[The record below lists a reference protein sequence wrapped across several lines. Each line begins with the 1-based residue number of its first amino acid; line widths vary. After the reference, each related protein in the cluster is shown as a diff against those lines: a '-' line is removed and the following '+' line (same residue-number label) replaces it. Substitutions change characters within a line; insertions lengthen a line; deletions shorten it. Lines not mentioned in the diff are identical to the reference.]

1 MPLDIHIKPVE
12 MLLFRS
18 DLIAVGKFRC
28 QAAHPLFRDSG
39 PCSHHTFVFPRT
51 VTRIEYDGGPAFV
64 GTPSSVVF
72 YNQYQLYTRSRV
84 SDVDA
89 SDWYTIADD
98 VLLEMVREHDRTA
111 TPERPFR
118 LAEAFCD
125 PRSFLEQRTIFDAL
139 DRGAD
144 VDPMH
149 VEETMLRVLQRV
161 VRRAFG
167 TKSDAAR
174 LSNGD
179 VDAVEH
185 ARQLI
190 AREPERNLALRDLAR
205 ECELSPFRLCRL
217 FRAHTGQTMT
227 SYRHSLRL
235 RLALERLRDRTLDLT
250 DLALTLGYSSHSHF
264 TFVFRR
270 HFGVT
275 PSAFRAR
282 S

>member
-1 MPLDIHIKPVE
+1 ALE
-12 MLLFRS
+12 RS
-18 DLIAVGKFRC
+18 N
-28 QAAHPLFRDSG
+28 
-39 PCSHHTFVFPRT
+39 
-51 VTRIEYDGGPAFV
+51 E
-64 GTPSSVVF
+64 
-72 YNQYQLYTRSRV
+72 
-84 SDVDA
+84 
-89 SDWYTIADD
+89 
-98 VLLEMVREHDRTA
+98 
-111 TPERPFR
+111 
-118 LAEAFCD
+118 
-125 PRSFLEQRTIFDAL
+125 
-139 DRGAD
+139 

-161 VRRAFG
+161 VRRAYG
-167 TKSDAAR
+167 AR
-174 LSNGD
+174 PPSTPRISRD

-190 AREPERNLALRDLAR
+190 AREPAGNLALRDLAR

-227 SYRHSLRL
+227 GYRHSLRL
-235 RLALERLRDRTLDLT
+235 RFALERLRDHSLDLT
-250 DLALTLGYSSHSHF
+250 ALALDLGYSSHSHF